1 MVHHTLQIGNADTY
15 SCICE
20 TSGNNYKHVAEGG
33 GAASSH
39 RLFGAAKFFLSF
51 AYQKVHI
58 LIIEFKNDASCLNGY
73 NIFLN
78 VYSLDM
84 NNGNKNINNEMV
96 LLLIHK
102 VPVSFIGVEIA
113 YRIPS
118 LYFYKCSNAHS
129 CFHLSGTAKQ
139 EFMNEIFIVLI
150 LQKMRYIGKN
160 NKPV

>member
-1 MVHHTLQIGNADTY
+1 MD
-15 SCICE
+15 
-20 TSGNNYKHVAEGG
+20 
-33 GAASSH
+33 GAASSL

-118 LYFYKCSNAHS
+118 AVFTSVEQQNKSLLMKYSLCSYYK
-129 CFHLSGTAKQ
+129 
-139 EFMNEIFIVLI
+139 E
-150 LQKMRYIGKN
+150 
-160 NKPV
+160 

>member
-1 MVHHTLQIGNADTY
+1 MIHYKLEMPTPIAVSARQVAI
-15 SCICE
+15 I
-20 TSGNNYKHVAEGG
+20 TSMQRGVEGLHPP
-33 GAASSH
+33 SD
-39 RLFGAAKFFLSF
+39 FLAQQSF
-51 AYQKVHI
+51 SLVLHI
-58 LIIEFKNDASCLNGY
+58 KKSIYYIIIEFKNDAQCLNGY

-78 VYSLDM
+78 VYSLHM

-96 LLLIHK
+96 HLLIHK

-113 YRIPS
+113 YRILS

-139 EFMNEIFIVLI
+139 FINEIFIVLI
-150 LQKMRYIGKN
+150 LQRMRYIGKN

>member
-1 MVHHTLQIGNADTY
+1 M
-15 SCICE
+15 
-20 TSGNNYKHVAEGG
+20 
-33 GAASSH
+33 
-39 RLFGAAKFFLSF
+39 
-51 AYQKVHI
+51 HI
-58 LIIEFKNDASCLNGY
+58 LIIELKNDASCLNGY

-78 VYSLDM
+78 VYSLHM

-96 LLLIHK
+96 LLLVHK
-102 VPVSFIGVEIA
+102 VPVSFIGFEIA

-150 LQKMRYIGKN
+150 LQRMRYIGKN

>member
-1 MVHHTLQIGNADTY
+1 M
-15 SCICE
+15 
-20 TSGNNYKHVAEGG
+20 
-33 GAASSH
+33 
-39 RLFGAAKFFLSF
+39 
-51 AYQKVHI
+51 HI

-118 LYFYKCSNAHS
+118 LYFYFVFYSFNVAMPTAVFTSVKQQNKSLLMKYSYCAHI
-129 CFHLSGTAKQ
+129 TK
-139 EFMNEIFIVLI
+139 NEIY
-150 LQKMRYIGKN
+150 R
-160 NKPV
+160 

>member
-20 TSGNNYKHVAEGG
+20 TSGNNYKHVAGEGG
-33 GAASSH
+33 GGATSSH

-78 VYSLDM
+78 VYSLHM

-96 LLLIHK
+96 HLLIHK

-118 LYFYKCSNAHS
+118 LYFYKCSYAHS
-129 CFHLSGTAKQ
+129 CFHL
-139 EFMNEIFIVLI
+139 
-150 LQKMRYIGKN
+150 KN
-160 NKPV
+160 KSLLMKYSSCSYYKE

>member
-1 MVHHTLQIGNADTY
+1 MPTPIAVSARQVAI
-15 SCICE
+15 I
-20 TSGNNYKHVAEGG
+20 TSMKRGG
-33 GAASSH
+33 GVASSH

-129 CFHLSGTAKQ
+129 CFHLSETAKNKSLL
-139 EFMNEIFIVLI
+139 MKYSYCAHITKNEIY
-150 LQKMRYIGKN
+150 R
-160 NKPV
+160 

>member
-20 TSGNNYKHVAEGG
+20 TSGNNYKHEAGG
-33 GAASSH
+33 GCIFVS

-113 YRIPS
+113 YTVFRHCIFTNVAMPTAVFTSVKQQNKS
-118 LYFYKCSNAHS
+118 LLMKYSYCAHI
-129 CFHLSGTAKQ
+129 TK
-139 EFMNEIFIVLI
+139 NEIY
-150 LQKMRYIGKN
+150 R
-160 NKPV
+160 

>member
-1 MVHHTLQIGNADTY
+1 M
-15 SCICE
+15 
-20 TSGNNYKHVAEGG
+20 
-33 GAASSH
+33 
-39 RLFGAAKFFLSF
+39 
-51 AYQKVHI
+51 HI

-96 LLLIHK
+96 LLLVHK
-102 VPVSFIGVEIA
+102 VPVSFIGFEIA

-118 LYFYKCSNAHS
+118 LYFYKCSNAHI

-139 EFMNEIFIVLI
+139 EFINEIFIVLI

>member
-84 NNGNKNINNEMV
+84 NNGNKNINNGMV
-96 LLLIHK
+96 PLLIHK

-113 YRIPS
+113 YRILS

-139 EFMNEIFIVLI
+139 EFINEIFIVLI

-160 NKPV
+160 NKPD

>member
-20 TSGNNYKHVAEGG
+20 TSGNNYKRGG
-33 GAASSH
+33 ASSH
-39 RLFGAAKFFLSF
+39 RLFGAAKFFISF

-84 NNGNKNINNEMV
+84 NNGNKNINNVMV

-102 VPVSFIGVEIA
+102 VPFSFIGVEIA

-129 CFHLSGTAKQ
+129 CFHLSETAKQ
-139 EFMNEIFIVLI
+139 EFINEIFILCSYY
-150 LQKMRYIGKN
+150 KE
-160 NKPV
+160 